1 MLMQHFQ
8 SSKLVYLEPAGRS
21 HSIDQTRAYGSTHRC
36 QSYCA
41 VLSQPFILRRQFHFT
56 VSFIAHNFPESVAL
70 AAAFAVLF
78 VDAFARKVAHFGEA
92 GTIWLLPSD
101 GGLYR
106 GLSGVFGEKAASGVE
121 RGVAAKGG
129 RSGGQGE

>member
-1 MLMQHFQ
+1 M
-8 SSKLVYLEPAGRS
+8 
-21 HSIDQTRAYGSTHRC
+21 
-36 QSYCA
+36 
-41 VLSQPFILRRQFHFT
+41 
-56 VSFIAHNFPESVAL
+56 SFIAHNFPESVAL

-92 GTIWLLPSD
+92 GTIWLLPSG

-129 RSGGQGE
+129 RSGGQGEGEDGKEIEVIDKVHCSSKKQIFLGYNSMKASGLVHWDKARN